1 MPQIV
6 DPTLWA
12 NSGGLI
18 GLIIFALF
26 FVLYAFSKTL
36 SNILDKNREDINRI
50 LDLHAKEREEWGRI
64 VDSRQSE
71 TNLAIKAMATA
82 LNKIAMRHRFE
93 DDSHDKGLEL

>member
-1 MPQIV
+1 MAQV
-6 DPTLWA
+6 ADPTLWA

-26 FVLYAFSKTL
+26 FVLYAFSRTL
-36 SNILDKNREDINRI
+36 TNILDKNREDINRVM
-50 LDLHAKEREEWGRI
+50 DLHAKEREEWGRI

-71 TNLAIKAMATA
+71 TNQAIKAMATA

-93 DDSHDKGLEL
+93 DDLTERGGE